1 MSDDIGDIYLIAAGE
16 VWINGGGADGAVE
29 TIASQLRRNAH
40 MQGVAQSLQSQLAAA
55 NERCAELTGLGDKV
69 NAIRNSIIGAQSFNF
84 SEHAYPLVA
93 ALNEAGFVGLPYP
106 EAKENLGML
115 IDQLAAE
122 RERADGLQKIVDA
135 ARAQNPFA
143 YAYRKRGSL
152 RPYWIY
158 ADELPTHDD
167 VIDWRELYAAAPV
180 PAQPSVVPKGL
191 ADTVLAN
198 IAAIAHCGGL
208 AKLDNENALSNIR
221 QLSKPW
227 CDNTG
232 TLRDL
237 KNRVDAAILSATDT
251 EGRKP

>member
-1 MSDDIGDIYLIAAGE
+1 MAKYVMTTVMGVVCYCVPVDDYE
-16 VWINGGGADGAVE
+16 
-29 TIASQLRRNAH
+29 
-40 MQGVAQSLQSQLAAA
+40 SLQSQLNAADVALSYEKQEAEADALKIAELRKQLAAA
-55 NERCAELTGLGDKV
+55 NERADRYKEFWEATLLDC
-69 NAIRNSIIGAQSFNF
+69 R
-84 SEHAYPLVA
+84 
-93 ALNEAGFVGLPYP
+93 EAGERADVKAAAHSDMAEMYR
-106 EAKENLGML
+106 KEK
-115 IDQLAAE
+115 
-122 RERADGLQKIVDA
+122 ERADGLQRIVDE
-135 ARAQNPFA
+135 ARAQKPFA

-167 VIDWRELYAAAPV
+167 VIDWRELYAAPV
-180 PAQPSVVPKGL
+180 PAQPAVVPEGL